1 MAERSYRLKTNIG
14 SDQSVNV
21 KLSQDI
27 DIYEILSLKIR
38 QENLYKIHSANY
50 GVVVG
55 RVLANDAFGIPNAKV
70 SIFIPLSETDS
81 NRSPIKDLYPYS
93 TVSSTDSKQIRYNLL
108 PNYEKFENHRAV
120 GTFPSKRLVLDDH
133 SVLEMYDK

>member
-81 NRSPIKDLYPYS
+81 NRRGYCRCS
-93 TVSSTDSKQIRYNLL
+93 VSVDQNSGETSGWIR
-108 PNYEKFENHRAV
+108 KFKTEEAWTN
-120 GTFPSKRLVLDDH
+120 S
-133 SVLEMYDK
+133 S

>member
-70 SIFIPLSETDS
+70 SIFIPL
-81 NRSPIKDLYPYS
+81 
-93 TVSSTDSKQIRYNLL
+93 
-108 PNYEKFENHRAV
+108 
-120 GTFPSKRLVLDDH
+120 
-133 SVLEMYDK
+133 